1 MPRSHKPFQTPL
13 PLDLPPPAR
22 EDEMRA
28 LFEAR
33 WSRWHRCK
41 SYEAAVAD
49 PITRRL
55 LELAVVHGACHALPS
70 GRGRR

>member
-1 MPRSHKPFQTPL
+1 MTRKPFQPPL
-13 PLDLPPPAR
+13 PLDLQPQAPEA
-22 EDEMRA
+22 EMRA

-41 SYEAAVAD
+41 TYEAAVAD

-55 LELAVVHGACHALPS
+55 LALAVAHGAQHAVQH
-70 GRGRR
+70 GKGRR